1 MAAALDKLVIIV
13 LADVD
18 AIVPEIVADVT
29 VTELYVLCI
38 ELSWLVTELLTL
50 DAVLPTVTPT
60 LVVETTVPLDEVNVV
75 EALATAVVNSEE
87 VLAIVLDD

>member
-13 LADVD
+13 LANVD

-75 EALATAVVNSEE
+75 EVLATAVVNSEE
-87 VLAIVLDD
+87 VLAVVLDD